1 MENGPEHSYAC
12 SVRVKTGELV
22 SLGHGTWVRSD
33 EVVAVEPIREQRGP
47 GRRAL
52 VWVKGLPE
60 PLVASRSEDA
70 LLRSLG
76 AADGASRQAL
86 LHGTLQR
93 MTAAVD
99 RIPPV
104 LLRVVEQET
113 GEDLRSIASDAKDQL
128 R

>member
-1 MENGPEHSYAC
+1 MKL
-12 SVRVKTGELV
+12 KTGELV
-22 SLGHGTWVRSD
+22 SLGHGVWVRSD
-33 EVVAVEPIREQRGP
+33 EVVAVEPIREKRGP

-52 VWVKGLPE
+52 VWVRGIPE

-76 AADGASRQAL
+76 SLNGASRQDKLQGA
-86 LHGTLQR
+86 LQR
-93 MTAAVD
+93 MTSAVD

-113 GEDLRSIASDAKDQL
+113 GEDLKSLASEAKTEL